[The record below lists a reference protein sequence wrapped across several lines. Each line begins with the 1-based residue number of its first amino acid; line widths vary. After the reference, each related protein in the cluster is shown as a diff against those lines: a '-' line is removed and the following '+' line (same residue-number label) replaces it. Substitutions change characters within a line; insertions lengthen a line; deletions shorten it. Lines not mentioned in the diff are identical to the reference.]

1 MSRVGKLPISLPEGV
16 TVSVKKKRGGP
27 RIVTLKGPRGEMTHE
42 IPDGISVKESDG
54 MLVVSRSDDSPGQ
67 RCLHGGTRSHLANKV
82 KGVSEGHRIVL
93 VAQGKGYQGVVE
105 GRILE
110 MRIGFSH
117 RVLVEIPRGVTVEV
131 RPGQNQ
137 FEIVLS
143 SNDKQLVGHLAST
156 IYRIR
161 PAEPYN
167 LTGIRY
173 LDKPIRRKTAKSAAA
188 AI

>member
-16 TVSVKKKRGGP
+16 TASVKKKRGGP
-27 RIVTLKGPRGEMTHE
+27 QVVTVKGPRGEMTHE
-42 IPDGISVKESDG
+42 VPEGITVKEKDG
-54 MLVVSRSDDSPGQ
+54 TVVVSRSDDSPRQ
-67 RCLHGGTRSHLANKV
+67 RCLHGGTRSHIANKV
-82 KGVSEGHRIVL
+82 KGVSTGHSIVL
-93 VAQGKGYQGVVE
+93 VAQGKGYQGAVE
-105 GRILE
+105 GKILE
-110 MRIGFSH
+110 MQIGFSH
-117 RVLVEIPRGVTVEV
+117 KVLVELPEGVTAEI

-137 FEIVLS
+137 FDLILA

-156 IYRIR
+156 IYGVR

-173 LDKPIRRKTAKSAAA
+173 ADRPIKRKTAKSAAA